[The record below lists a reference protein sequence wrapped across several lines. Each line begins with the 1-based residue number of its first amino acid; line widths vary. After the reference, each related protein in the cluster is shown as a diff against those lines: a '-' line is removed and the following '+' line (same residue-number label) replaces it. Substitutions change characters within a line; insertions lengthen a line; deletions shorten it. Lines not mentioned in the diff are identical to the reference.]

1 MAYQQITNNLISQ
14 NNRLESR
21 ILSNDNILQ
30 NVSPTNYSHG
40 WTFTNAVVSVVSG
53 EYIHPLQYSFE
64 ILPVEEHLPV
74 VIELNNFTVSSEI
87 LENNLVQFHARVKC
101 ERKVI
106 AATLL
111 TDENGSSSTHS
122 TETFP
127 GSWSTI
133 WSSQLSVS
141 STNPSEF
148 SVSIS
153 VTGHSGSKMY
163 LTLPVLVN
171 DGGFYNNPFVQNA
184 RRNLPSFMWD
194 MDKEQSYPQY
204 PYFKMIHALTYYAGI
219 ASQMSSN
226 FYRFSQS
233 EISAQFGNST
243 PWASSILV
251 DADYVNSEYQTWLA
265 QFIGAKL
272 VKSITYSGNELV
284 ADSDEFARWQLNN
297 AYFGRE
303 AGTREALTNTVK
315 QILTGNKV
323 VYIFPGG
330 TSFTVNVYT
339 LTDETPG
346 VTNPGDTSQEVL
358 AFAELTRPLG
368 FALNH
373 EVFTELPLILDSE
386 EYAVLDY
393 SVLGSGA

>member
-1 MAYQQITNNLISQ
+1 MAYQQITKNLISE

-21 ILSNDNILQ
+21 ILSNENILQ

-74 VIELNNFTVSSEI
+74 VIELNNFTVTSEI

-101 ERKVI
+101 DRRVI

-133 WSSQLSVS
+133 WSEQLSVS
-141 STNPSEF
+141 ATNPSEF

-153 VTGHSGSKMY
+153 VDGHSGSRMY

-171 DGGFYNNPFVQNA
+171 DGAFYNNPFVQNA
-184 RRNLPSFMWD
+184 RQNLPSFMWD

-204 PYFKMIHALTYYAGI
+204 PYYKLIHVLTYYAGI

-233 EISAQFGNST
+233 EISAQFGGVT
-243 PWASSILV
+243 PWASSILT
-251 DADYVNSEYQTWLA
+251 DADYANPEYQTWLA

-272 VKSITYSGNELV
+272 IRSITYNGNELV
-284 ADSDEFARWQLNN
+284 ADPEEFANWQLNN

-339 LTDETPG
+339 LLSETPG
-346 VTNPGDTSQEVL
+346 VSTVGDTSEEVL
-358 AFAELTRPLG
+358 RYAELTRPLG
-368 FALNH
+368 FEINH
-373 EVFTELPLILDSE
+373 EVFTTLSFILDNE
-386 EYAVLDY
+386 EYAVLDF
-393 SVLGSGA
+393 SSLG

>member
-1 MAYQQITNNLISQ
+1 MAYQEITKNLISQ

-30 NVSPTNYSHG
+30 YVSPTNYAHG
-40 WTFTNAVVSVVSG
+40 WTFTNAVATVVSG

-64 ILPVEEHLPV
+64 ILPVQQNTPV
-74 VIELNNFTVSSEI
+74 VIQLNNFTVTSEI
-87 LENNLVQFHARVKC
+87 LENNLVQFHARIKC
-101 ERKVI
+101 DRRLTSSI
-106 AATLL
+106 LL
-111 TDENGSSSTHS
+111 TDENGSSSTHV
-122 TETFP
+122 TENVP
-127 GSWSTI
+127 GSWSTV
-133 WSSQLSVS
+133 WSEQLSVS

-153 VTGHSGSKMY
+153 LTGHSGSEIY

-204 PYFKMIHALTYYAGI
+204 PYYKLIHALTYYAGI

-233 EISAQFGNST
+233 EISAQFSDSA

-251 DADYVNSEYQTWLA
+251 DADYVSTEYQNWLA

-272 VKSITYSGNELV
+272 IRSITYNGNELV
-284 ADSDEFARWQLNN
+284 ADPEEFSRWQLNN

-315 QILTGNKV
+315 QILSGNKV

-330 TSFTVNVYT
+330 TSFTVNIYT
-339 LTDETPG
+339 LLSETPG
-346 VTNPGDTSQEVL
+346 VASVGDTSQEVL
-358 AFAELTRPLG
+358 RFAELTRPLG
-368 FALNH
+368 FSFNH
-373 EVFTELPLILDSE
+373 EVFTTLSFILDSE
-386 EYAVLDY
+386 EYAVLDF
-393 SVLGSGA
+393 SSLG